1 MAENGLQAP
10 PASVR
15 NAPPILDV
23 LARVLSPAAFIG
35 RELVEIAAG
44 SGYHAP
50 IFARALPHLRW
61 QPTDADALS
70 LQSIAAHVAA
80 AGLANL
86 RTPLALD
93 VTAAT
98 WPVTAADAILCI
110 NMIHISPWA
119 ATLGLFAGAA
129 RLMPQKGLVIT
140 YGPYSIDGDF
150 QAESNVAFDQSL
162 RARNS
167 AWGIRDVK
175 DVAAVAAGHGFAHDE
190 TVRMPANN
198 LMLIFRKS

>member
-15 NAPPILDV
+15 NAPPILEV
-23 LARVLSPAAFIG
+23 LTRVLSPPAFTG
-35 RELVEIAAG
+35 RDLIEIAAG

-50 IFARALPHLRW
+50 IFAKALAHLTW
-61 QPTDADALS
+61 QPTDADALC

-93 VTAAT
+93 VSAAT
-98 WPVTAADAILCI
+98 WPVTAADAMLCI

-129 RLMPQKGLVIT
+129 RLGAGVVMT

-162 RARNS
+162 RMRNS

-175 DVAAVAAGHGFAHDE
+175 DVAAVAASHGFTHDE

-198 LMLIFRKS
+198 LMLIFKKN